1 MSLREEFR
9 SRERPLPDLE
19 AEREVDVGQAARQVA
34 ARWWLLVAGL
44 VAGMVVG
51 YLVALGGGDFYKAE
65 ATLYLG
71 QPFSPTAQAPVPSLA
86 TNPTA
91 VGQAIRSEDT
101 LQEAAGRSGMAV
113 SDLRGNVST
122 STVSGISARRT
133 PGVTPLVEVSVQG
146 ERRRDVARAANALA
160 SIVVDDISGYVD
172 RKIESLEE
180 RIASDERDLRDI
192 NARLAI
198 AQRQLNEAL
207 AGRSLPVL
215 ERFLLVTNYNSSI
228 GFTEQRRA
236 TVQQDLLDAR
246 QLLAL
251 AEDVERPRIY
261 QRAVAVETSARSTR
275 NSVIVGGLIGLILGA
290 FAALLWEPVLERRIK
305 RARR

>member
-1 MSLREEFR
+1 MTVREEFR
-9 SRERPLPDLE
+9 SRERELPELE
-19 AEREVDVGQAARQVA
+19 AEREVDVGRAARQVA
-34 ARWWLLVAGL
+34 ARWWLLLAGA
-44 VAGMVVG
+44 VIGIVGG
-51 YLVALGGGDFYKAE
+51 YLLALSGGDFYKAE

-91 VGQAIRSEDT
+91 VGDAVRSEAS
-101 LQEAAGRSGMAV
+101 LQEASRRSGMRV
-113 SDLRGNVST
+113 SELRGNVST
-122 STVSGISARRT
+122 STVSGSIVRRT
-133 PGVTPLVEVSVQG
+133 PGLTPLVEVSVQG
-146 ERRRDVARAANALA
+146 EQRREVARAANALA
-160 SIVVDDISGYVD
+160 AIVVDGMSGYVD
-172 RKIESLEE
+172 RKIESLRE
-180 RIASDERDLRDI
+180 RVTSDERDLEDI

-198 AQRQLNEAL
+198 AQRQLNDAL
-207 AGRSLPVL
+207 ANRSLPVV

-251 AEDVERPRIY
+251 AEDVERPRVY

-275 NSVIVGGLIGLILGA
+275 NSIVVGGLIGLLLGA
-290 FAALLWEPVLERRIK
+290 LAALLWEPLVERR
-305 RARR
+305 RRRTSP

>member
-1 MSLREEFR
+1 MSLREETR
-9 SRERPLPDLE
+9 PRERPLPELE
-19 AEREVDVGQAARQVA
+19 AEREVDVGRAARQVA

-44 VAGMVVG
+44 VAGMVAG
-51 YLVALGGGDFYKAE
+51 YLLALGGGDFYKAE

-91 VGQAIRSEDT
+91 VGDAVRSEDA
-101 LQEAAGRSGMAV
+101 LQAAARRSGMRV
-113 SDLRGNVST
+113 SELRGNVST
-122 STVSGISARRT
+122 STVSGSIVRRT
-133 PGVTPLVEVSVQG
+133 PGLTPLVEVSVQG
-146 ERRRDVARAANALA
+146 EQRREVGRAANALA
-160 SIVVDDISGYVD
+160 AIVVDGMSSYVD
-172 RKIESLEE
+172 RKIEALEQ
-180 RIASDERDLRDI
+180 RITSDERDLSDI

-207 AGRSLPVL
+207 GNRGLAVL

-251 AEDVERPRIY
+251 AEEVERPRIY
-261 QRAVAVETSARSTR
+261 QRAIAVETSARSKR
-275 NSVIVGGLIGLILGA
+275 NSIVVGGLIGLLLGA
-290 FAALLWEPVLERRIK
+290 LAALLWEPVLERRLK
-305 RARR
+305 SARR